1 MNVEEKETA
10 VDLAVRVE
18 ESGGGGV
25 LDWREIG
32 VCWRVAIAEL
42 KEWLA
47 LSSLLLTHSLFFS
60 VDALRE
66 VELKTSGLEMIGRV
80 DGEDCGDGSAGR

>member
-1 MNVEEKETA
+1 MVAAAESLRLRGVNVEEKETA

-18 ESGGGGV
+18 ESGGGRV

-47 LSSLLLTHSLFFS
+47 LFCLSYSLTHSFS
-60 VDALRE
+60 PLM
-66 VELKTSGLEMIGRV
+66 L
-80 DGEDCGDGSAGR
+80 